1 MPGVVGKLSIAENR
15 FIKQDS
21 FSLSSHRSKSPVPQA
36 KIEQNW
42 VDSSERRNAACPN
55 ERHSPCML
63 SSLSSTA
70 HNPSTTPDR
79 SAHNGRSAYRPSTEF
94 ASPPLSSNA
103 AVHRRRLNTMICFC
117 IPFCS
122 LSLFLAVIRLFRLF
136 LSCVLPLPFH
146 LL

>member
-1 MPGVVGKLSIAENR
+1 MLPRGYILVHASVHTPHCPIALAV
-15 FIKQDS
+15 
-21 FSLSSHRSKSPVPQA
+21 SLYMLLALAVTCIPAHF
-36 KIEQNW
+36 
-42 VDSSERRNAACPN
+42 RNAACSN
-55 ERHSPCML
+55 ARHSPCML
-63 SSLSSTA
+63 SSLCSTA